1 MHDKKRLYVMFVA
14 ACCAVSA
21 AWAKPVSESSLKIMS
36 FNVRHCEGM
45 DGRIDVARTAA
56 RIRAEN
62 PDFACLQEID
72 RRTARTQ
79 GIDQPY
85 ELGRLTGLHAT
96 FAKAIPYRGGE
107 YGLLMLSR
115 EKPLAVERIPLPGK
129 EPRVLLVCEF
139 ADVVVATSHLSV
151 DTDADR
157 AASVPLIRRAFAKYA
172 KPVFFTGDW
181 NATPDS
187 DVVASLGEF
196 LTILSETKCQTF
208 HGCPIRGLDGRPLDM
223 ATFCI
228 DYIACD
234 RTHAA
239 AFKVTDAHVVEDR
252 VTSDHA
258 PIVATFVPSAQ
269 CRHFDVGASH
279 HPDSGTPR

>member
-72 RRTARTQ
+72 RRTTRTQ

-107 YGLLMLSR
+107 YGLDAAHSPEFSR
-115 EKPLAVERIPLPGK
+115 EYHREVSE
-129 EPRVLLVCEF
+129 LVRRRRCTQ
-139 ADVVVATSHLSV
+139 VG
-151 DTDADR
+151 R
-157 AASVPLIRRAFAKYA
+157 A
-172 KPVFFTGDW
+172 
-181 NATPDS
+181 
-187 DVVASLGEF
+187 
-196 LTILSETKCQTF
+196 
-208 HGCPIRGLDGRPLDM
+208 
-223 ATFCI
+223 
-228 DYIACD
+228 
-234 RTHAA
+234 
-239 AFKVTDAHVVEDR
+239 
-252 VTSDHA
+252 
-258 PIVATFVPSAQ
+258 
-269 CRHFDVGASH
+269 
-279 HPDSGTPR
+279 

>member
-1 MHDKKRLYVMFVA
+1 MKRWYVLLAA
-14 ACCAVSA
+14 ACCVVGV
-21 AWAKPVSESSLKIMS
+21 AWAEPTTNAGLKIMS

-45 DGRIDVARTAA
+45 DGKIDVARTAA

-72 RRTARTQ
+72 RRTARVD
-79 GIDQPY
+79 GVDQPR

-151 DTDADR
+151 DSDTDR
-157 AASVPLIRRAFAKYA
+157 AASVPLIRSAFAKYG

-181 NATPDS
+181 NAMPDS
-187 DVVASLGEF
+187 DVLTSLGEF
-196 LTILSETKCQTF
+196 MTVKSETKCQTF
-208 HGCPIRGLDGRPLDM
+208 HGRPLNGPDGRPLDM
-223 ATFCI
+223 STFCI

-234 RTHAA
+234 RAHAA
-239 AFKVTDAHVVEDR
+239 AFTVTDAHVVEDR

-258 PIVATFVPSAQ
+258 PIVATFVPTTRERPAAEAGNAA
-269 CRHFDVGASH
+269 R
-279 HPDSGTPR
+279 